1 MKRQKPE
8 QIVALL
14 RQFDAAVG
22 LGKTIEDIC
31 REQGI
36 SPTTYHR
43 WKQKCGGLSIQD
55 AKRLKELELENAKLK
70 LNLSPQEFRQ
80 VSTSART
87 AFRFIILP
95 ARTNV

>member
-14 RQFDAAVG
+14 HQFDAALG
-22 LGKTIEDIC
+22 QGKTIEDIC

-36 SPTTYHR
+36 SPATYHR
-43 WKQKCGGLSIQD
+43 WKQKYGGLSIQD

-70 LNLSPQEFRQ
+70 RLLAESMLANDALREFLSKK
-80 VSTSART
+80 A
-87 AFRFIILP
+87 
-95 ARTNV
+95 

>member
-14 RQFDAAVG
+14 HQFDAALG
-22 LGKTIEDIC
+22 QGKTIEDIC

-36 SPTTYHR
+36 SPATYHR
-43 WKQKCGGLSIQD
+43 WKQKYGGLSIQD

-70 LNLSPQEFRQ
+70 RLLAESLLANDALRELLSKK
-80 VSTSART
+80 V
-87 AFRFIILP
+87 
-95 ARTNV
+95 

>member
-14 RQFDAAVG
+14 HQFDAA
-22 LGKTIEDIC
+22 LGQGKAIEDIC

-36 SPTTYHR
+36 SPATYHR
-43 WKQKCGGLSIQD
+43 WKQKYGGLSIQD

-70 LNLSPQEFRQ
+70 RLLAESILANDALREFISKK
-80 VSTSART
+80 V
-87 AFRFIILP
+87 
-95 ARTNV
+95 